1 MTELLLI
8 IPGLFARIELYT
20 RIRLYAGIA
29 EWLFCLIFIILAK
42 KRLKKVILYLTI
54 VGFAITMIGFQL
66 LTSTFPL
73 KLWILRTIFA
83 FLLMFL
89 FIYTTTKQS
98 INNAGYITVLAFV
111 ISEFATSLY
120 WHMYRYTI
128 RTFNISFVFFDEL
141 FLVLIYGLVFLV
153 FLMIESRYLKKG
165 ITIEVNRNDFLSFAS
180 IGIMI
185 FLISNI
191 SFISSNTP
199 LSGRYPT
206 EILIIRMLVDFAGI
220 LILYSQREH
229 KLNVKSKMDLNAME
243 TLLYKQYEQ
252 YRISQDSINI
262 INQKY
267 HDLKNQIIAIRT
279 EKDADIRKK
288 YLEDLENS
296 IKYYE
301 AQYKTGNEV
310 LDTILT
316 SKLITCLDNNIIV
329 TCIADGKLLNF
340 ISAMDLC
347 SIFGNAIDNAI
358 ESVLKI
364 DDKEKRLIKI
374 ATYAENEL
382 LLIRFENFYLNPLQI
397 SHGNFVTTK
406 KDTRFHGYRLKSI
419 KSTVEKYGG
428 NVSITTSNNWFRL
441 IILIPIPRAET

>member
-1 MTELLLI
+1 
-8 IPGLFARIELYT
+8 
-20 RIRLYAGIA
+20 
-29 EWLFCLIFIILAK
+29 
-42 KRLKKVILYLTI
+42 
-54 VGFAITMIGFQL
+54 
-66 LTSTFPL
+66 
-73 KLWILRTIFA
+73 
-83 FLLMFL
+83 
-89 FIYTTTKQS
+89 
-98 INNAGYITVLAFV
+98 
-111 ISEFATSLY
+111 
-120 WHMYRYTI
+120 
-128 RTFNISFVFFDEL
+128 
-141 FLVLIYGLVFLV
+141 
-153 FLMIESRYLKKG
+153 
-165 ITIEVNRNDFLSFAS
+165 
-180 IGIMI
+180 
-185 FLISNI
+185 
-191 SFISSNTP
+191 
-199 LSGRYPT
+199 
-206 EILIIRMLVDFAGI
+206 
-220 LILYSQREH
+220 
-229 KLNVKSKMDLNAME
+229 
-243 TLLYKQYEQ
+243 
-252 YRISQDSINI
+252 
-262 INQKY
+262 
-267 HDLKNQIIAIRT
+267 LKNQIIAIRT